1 MRLHTSP
8 KAESTAPQT
17 STRALRAAAP
27 HTTIASA
34 ATEKARTAM
43 DSRGSLLD
51 RPRPDVDALR
61 PAPFGHDPDFA
72 QVMRT
77 LESQS
82 ELMREQLRSSEASER
97 RSFVLSVLSLAVS
110 LVSLAIAL
118 VSLLSQ
124 FGVI

>member
-1 MRLHTSP
+1 
-8 KAESTAPQT
+8 
-17 STRALRAAAP
+17 
-27 HTTIASA
+27 
-34 ATEKARTAM
+34 M
-43 DSRGSLLD
+43 DSRGGLLD
-51 RPRPDVDALR
+51 RPRTDVEALR
-61 PAPFGHDPDFA
+61 RAPLGRDPDFA

-97 RSFVLSVLSLAVS
+97 RSFILSVLSLAVS
-110 LVSLAIAL
+110 VLSLAIAL